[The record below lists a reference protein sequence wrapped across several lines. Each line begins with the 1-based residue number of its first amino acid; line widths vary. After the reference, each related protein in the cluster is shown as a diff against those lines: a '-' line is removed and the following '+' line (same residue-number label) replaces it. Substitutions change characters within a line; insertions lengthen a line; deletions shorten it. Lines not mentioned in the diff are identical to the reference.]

1 MGNPLMVA
9 GNKLAAGNKQEYER
23 CRRSLKRALA
33 RVAEDHGHGLDLIS
47 DRLVRAA
54 LDSQPWAIQ
63 MIYDRLDGKAK
74 EHIHIEHTQSYGSL
88 ESIQAE
94 IAKAIEE
101 RAQQLLEARSVV
113 AVQHKPEEPTDA
125 GS

>member
-1 MGNPLMVA
+1 MANPLMVA
-9 GNKLAAGNKQEYER
+9 GNTLGSRNAAEYQRFRHKLKQ
-23 CRRSLKRALA
+23 ALA
-33 RVAEDHGHGLDLIS
+33 RSPQALGRIADKLVEKALEGEQWAVQMVA
-47 DRLVRAA
+47 
-54 LDSQPWAIQ
+54 
-63 MIYDRLDGKAK
+63 DRLDGKAK

-113 AVQHKPEEPTDA
+113 AVQHKPEEPPA
-125 GS
+125 GE